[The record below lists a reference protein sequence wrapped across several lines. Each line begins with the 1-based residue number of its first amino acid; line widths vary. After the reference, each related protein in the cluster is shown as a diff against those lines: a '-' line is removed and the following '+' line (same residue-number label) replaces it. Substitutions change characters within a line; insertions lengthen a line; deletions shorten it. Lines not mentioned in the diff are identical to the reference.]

1 MRVDVRGLF
10 GDGTHAAKPRA
21 FFKARAKLRKLLGR
35 ADGVGLDAAVAAIA
49 DVAAKT
55 EALSFGGSEEAEA
68 DTLHE
73 AGDEEAGC
81 FFCGVHKL

>member
-1 MRVDVRGLF
+1 LRVDVRGLF
-10 GDGTHAAKPRA
+10 GDGTHARKARA
-21 FFKARAKLRKLLGR
+21 FFETRAKLRKLLGR

-49 DVAAKT
+49 DVAAEA
-55 EALSFGGSEEAEA
+55 EALGFGDGEEAKA